1 MRTRLTSFSHS
12 KIYQQYHGA
21 IMLLSNNIKI
31 MKSNEADSHSASTI
45 AQAPLSDLATGER
58 IENGMRIKTLP
69 PSVIKDIEQKNIARR
84 LAGLSSIHVRV
95 RRCLTCGSMFESAG
109 NRTCGCSSRA
119 AGTIAGR
126 EII

>member
-1 MRTRLTSFSHS
+1 MLIRNNS
-12 KIYQQYHGA
+12 KI
-21 IMLLSNNIKI
+21 LLSNEQESAAVK
-31 MKSNEADSHSASTI
+31 DSVH
-45 AQAPLSDLATGER
+45 APVSDLANGER

-84 LAGLSSIHVRV
+84 LAGLSPIHVRV

>member
-1 MRTRLTSFSHS
+1 ML
-12 KIYQQYHGA
+12 ICNNHGKF
-21 IMLLSNNIKI
+21 LSNGQ
-31 MKSNEADSHSASTI
+31 EAIGTKESPITQVSE
-45 AQAPLSDLATGER
+45 LANGER
-58 IENGMRIKTLP
+58 FENGLRVKTLP

-84 LAGLSSIHVRV
+84 LAGLSPIHVRV

-109 NRTCGCSSRA
+109 NRTCGCSSRT

>member
-1 MRTRLTSFSHS
+1 MILRNVRVNFLSSGHETINS
-12 KIYQQYHGA
+12 KNSSSSQ
-21 IMLLSNNIKI
+21 LS
-31 MKSNEADSHSASTI
+31 E
-45 AQAPLSDLATGER
+45 LANGER
-58 IENGMRIKTLP
+58 FENGLRIKTLP

-84 LAGLSSIHVRV
+84 LAGLSPIHVRV

-109 NRTCGCSSRA
+109 NRTCGCSSRT